1 MKISYDEETKFHNLL
16 EFGVGQEHANF
27 SKDDLPIL
35 FFPMVPPSDSFGQKF
50 NKFST
55 WKMWLLVIERI
66 FKWKIAKNLNFSST
80 NH

>member
-55 WKMWLLVIERI
+55 
-66 FKWKIAKNLNFSST
+66 
-80 NH
+80 